1 MRTDKKME
9 SFIYYA
15 NLASNAERAKRFSLA
30 EDLWNKAALYSSN
43 GYNIEWAYNRMSFC
57 KKQKDLIFY
66 QTS

>member
-1 MRTDKKME
+1 MKNDNESE

-57 KKQKDLIFY
+57 KKQKDLISY
-66 QTS
+66 QIS